1 MSVNIAID
9 GPAGAGKSTIAK
21 KVAAKLN
28 FTYIDTGAMFRGMAL
43 YFLRENVSVKDEEAI
58 SAVCPNINIS
68 IQYEDGVQ
76 HLILNGEDVSTE
88 IRQEKVGNTA
98 SSIATYPVVRE
109 KLLSLQREMA
119 ATMNVIMD
127 GRDIGT
133 VVLPDADLKIYLT
146 ASVDTRAE
154 RRYKELVEK
163 GQTPNIDEI
172 KKDIE
177 DRDYRDMHREV
188 APLTVADDATL
199 VDSSYMN
206 IDEVVETIISLYK
219 EKC

>member
-88 IRQEKVGNTA
+88 IRQEEVGNTA

-127 GRDIGT
+127 GRDI
-133 VVLPDADLKIYLT
+133 A
-146 ASVDTRAE
+146 
-154 RRYKELVEK
+154 
-163 GQTPNIDEI
+163 
-172 KKDIE
+172 
-177 DRDYRDMHREV
+177 
-188 APLTVADDATL
+188 
-199 VDSSYMN
+199 
-206 IDEVVETIISLYK
+206 
-219 EKC
+219 

>member
-88 IRQEKVGNTA
+88 IRQEEVGNTA

>member
-58 SAVCPNINIS
+58 SAACPNINIS
-68 IQYEDGVQ
+68 IKYEDGVQ

-88 IRQEKVGNTA
+88 IRQEEVGNTA

-133 VVLPDADLKIYLT
+133 VVLPNADLKIYLT

-163 GQTPNIDEI
+163 GQTPNIDDI

-206 IDEVVETIISLYK
+206 IDEVVEAIISLYK